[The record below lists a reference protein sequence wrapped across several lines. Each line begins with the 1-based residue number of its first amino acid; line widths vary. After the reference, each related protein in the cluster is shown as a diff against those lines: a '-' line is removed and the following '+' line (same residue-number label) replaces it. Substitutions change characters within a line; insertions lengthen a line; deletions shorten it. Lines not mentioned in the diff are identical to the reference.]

1 MPLPSPYDRLL
12 VPIYIPSLLMA
23 ISNQGMILV
32 LPLYALHISGD
43 PVFAALVVGLRGLG
57 ILLFDVPAG
66 MLAARFGD
74 KAVLLGGLLCNA
86 VVMLALTFAT
96 PLWLVAVLAVPQ
108 GAGAAAWFL
117 GRQSYITD
125 SSPAH
130 EWGRAIAGM
139 AGINRA
145 GAFLGPLAGGVV
157 AEWLGYAPAF
167 AAGAALSGVA
177 AIVVF
182 ANTRNLRPNAAQGA
196 MKLALIG
203 RIVVDSRRMFA
214 TAGFV
219 GLAIQLMRATRQ
231 LLVPLF
237 GTLAGLDAAAIGFI
251 YSLSSA
257 LDMSLFY
264 PVGVVMDRW
273 GRKWTGIPCML
284 VFIVGLLLLPYAENF
299 TDLLI
304 AALVLG
310 FANGLSTGIVMVIG
324 MDLAPSES
332 RNQFLGVWR
341 LIGDVGGVGG
351 PLLAGML
358 AQAASLALASFAV
371 GGIGVLGVAVFV
383 FLVPETQP
391 EARKPIRG

>member
-125 SSPAH
+125 SSPPH